1 MKSRPEIVHF
11 DAATIFGGII
21 QEGRPKPGDSLPLQ
35 GRDQQKELMEP
46 TRRTVK
52 VCTYVP
58 NFMRVEFGKTLK
70 EQYLFRHF

>member
-1 MKSRPEIVHF
+1 MYRIISAWSVGTCLSMKSRPEIVHF

-35 GRDQQKELMEP
+35 SRDLQKELMEP

-52 VCTYVP
+52 VPT
-58 NFMRVEFGKTLK
+58 
-70 EQYLFRHF
+70 